1 MEMIMFVR
9 QKIIGNKPRFYL
21 VENHREG
28 EKVRQKV
35 LAYLGNNTTLEG
47 AITQQKRWLA
57 HTARPEAIERYKARI
72 RKLESIV
79 VPKNLS
85 NWRQI

>member
-1 MEMIMFVR
+1 MMFIR

-35 LAYLGNNTTLEG
+35 LAYLGSHNSIEG
-47 AITQQKRWLA
+47 AIAQQKRWLA
-57 HTARPEAIERYKARI
+57 TSTRPEAVKRHTA
-72 RKLESIV
+72 
-79 VPKNLS
+79 
-85 NWRQI
+85 